1 MKIYR
6 ILSFLLVIPLLFNNQ
21 VFSQSGNNEITG
33 NYYYHGD
40 STKPMANINVSLYDT
55 VGNLITSDITDIN
68 GGFILSNIP
77 NGEYLI
83 SSETAIAPGG
93 IDLYDALLV
102 FWAAHGWIELTD
114 VEFAASDV
122 DADLEVDMWDFHLIF
137 VEYLIQGNP
146 FPGGDWAFDDIEG
159 IIFNGSRSINETFT
173 LSTWATSRGDVE
185 GEWDPS
191 GRDIDL
197 FSTDYYILSK
207 TDKQETTK
215 FAIASDFEGVLNGFD
230 LNLVYPIDKINIVSI
245 SGPDEN
251 FNYSVDDESGVIR
264 ANWLNQSQEASRV
277 NGDRLFVIEV
287 AGNQNEQIENG
298 ELVGLLPGGLL
309 IDNENNKLNNTEIQL
324 PLLENEQL
332 TNVDLSAYPNPVVS
346 NLKFN
351 LSTTNEFSHA
361 SLEIYDLSG
370 RKVININD
378 IEIHEGEQEIL
389 VNTEGLLPGN
399 YVYSFSFIGEGEK
412 NIRGHF
418 VKSK

>member
-1 MKIYR
+1 MKIYK
-6 ILSFLLVIPLLFNNQ
+6 ILSIFLVVPLIFINQ
-21 VFSQSGNNEITG
+21 LFSQNEITG
-33 NYYYHGD
+33 HYYYHND
-40 STKPMANINVSLYDT
+40 INQPVEDINVKLYDLNN
-55 VGNLITSDITDIN
+55 NLITSVTTNAD
-68 GGFILSNIP
+68 
-77 NGEYLI
+77 GEFTFSGIDYGDYII
-83 SSETAIAPGG
+83 SAEISEESFGV
-93 IDLYDALLV
+93 DLYDAMLV
-102 FWAAHGWIELTD
+102 FWAAHGWIELTE

-122 DADLEVDMWDFHLIF
+122 DADGEVDMWDFHLIF

-146 FPGGDWAFDDIEG
+146 FPGGDWAFQDIPITLEPT
-159 IIFNGSRSINETFT
+159 RSVIVYTQNA
-173 LSTWATSRGDVE
+173 WATSRGDVE

-215 FAIASDFEGVLNGFD
+215 FAIASSFEGELNGFD
-230 LNLVYPIDKINIVSI
+230 LSLVYPIDKINIISI

-251 FNYSVDDESGVIR
+251 FNYSVDNESGIIR
-264 ANWLNQSQEASRV
+264 ANWLNQSRETSSV
-277 NGDRLFVIEV
+277 SGDRLFVIEV
-287 AGNQNEQIENG
+287 AANQSEQIENG
-298 ELVGLLPGGLL
+298 EIVGLLPGGLL
-309 IDNENNKLNNTEIQL
+309 IDNENNKLNNTEIKL

-332 TNVDLSAYPNPVVS
+332 TNVDVSAYPNPVVS

-351 LSTTNEFSHA
+351 VSTTSEFSQA

-370 RKVININD
+370 KKVVGINN
-378 IEIHEGEQEIL
+378 IEIHDGEQEIL

>member
-1 MKIYR
+1 MKIFR
-6 ILSFLLVIPLLFNNQ
+6 LLSILLVVPLIFINQ
-21 VFSQSGNNEITG
+21 LFSQNEVSGH
-33 NYYYHGD
+33 YYYHGD
-40 STKPMANINVSLYDT
+40 PTMPMANISVNLYDI
-55 VGNLITSDITDIN
+55 NNNFITSDLTN
-68 GGFILSNIP
+68 PFGEFTLNNIP
-77 NGEYLI
+77 NGDYVI
-83 SSETAIAPGG
+83 SSETAVEAGG
-93 IDLYDALLV
+93 VDLYDALLV
-102 FWAAHGWIELTD
+102 FWAAHGWIELNE

-122 DADLEVDMWDFHLIF
+122 DADGDVDMHDFQLIF
-137 VEYLIQGNP
+137 VRYLIQGDP
-146 FPGGDWAFDDIEG
+146 FPGGDWAFDDISVN
-159 IIFNGSRSINETFT
+159 FTSRSLGDTLTIN
-173 LSTWATSRGDVE
+173 TWATSRGDVE
-185 GEWDPS
+185 GVWEPS

-197 FSTDYYILSK
+197 YSTGYYLLSK

-215 FAIASDFEGVLNGFD
+215 FAIASNYEGELNGFD

-251 FNYSVDDESGVIR
+251 FNYSVDDESGIIR
-264 ANWLNQSQEASRV
+264 ANWLKQSQEASSV
-277 NGDRLFVIEV
+277 SGDRLFVIEV
-287 AGNQNEQIENG
+287 AGIQSEQIDNG

-309 IDNENNKLNNTEIQL
+309 IDNENNKLNNTEIKL

-351 LSTTNEFSHA
+351 ISTTSKFSQA

-370 RKVININD
+370 RIVLDINN
-378 IEIHEGEQEIL
+378 IEIHEGEQEML

-399 YVYSFSFIGEGEK
+399 YVYSFNFIGEGEK

>member
-1 MKIYR
+1 MNIYR
-6 ILSFLLVIPLLFNNQ
+6 ILSIFLVVPLIFINQ
-21 VFSQSGNNEITG
+21 LFSQNEVTG
-33 NYYYHGD
+33 NYYYHND
-40 STKPMANINVSLYDT
+40 TTMPMANINVNLYDLND
-55 VGNLITSDITDIN
+55 NLITSDVTN
-68 GGFILSNIP
+68 SFGEFTLSGIADGN
-77 NGEYLI
+77 YML
-83 SSETAIAPGG
+83 SAETSVDAGG

-102 FWAAHGWIELTD
+102 FWAAHGWIELND

-146 FPGGDWAFDDIEG
+146 FPGGDWAFDEIPVNFSSG
-159 IIFNGSRSINETFT
+159 ARTFGT
-173 LSTWATSRGDVE
+173 DTIKTWATSRGDVE

-197 FSTDYYILSK
+197 YSTDYYILSK

-215 FAIASDFEGVLNGFD
+215 FAIASNYEGELNGFD

-251 FNYSVDDESGVIR
+251 FNYSVDNESGIIR
-264 ANWLNQSQEASRV
+264 ANWLNQSQEASSV
-277 NGDRLFVIEV
+277 SGDKLFIIEV
-287 AGNQNEQIENG
+287 AGNQSEQIANG

-309 IDNENNKLNNTEIQL
+309 IDNENNKLNNTEIKL

-332 TNVDLSAYPNPVVS
+332 TTLNLSAYPNPVVS

-351 LSTTNEFSHA
+351 ISSTNEFNQA

-370 RKVININD
+370 KKVVAINN
-378 IEIHEGEQEIL
+378 IEVHEGEQQIL